1 MTTLPVFSDEEYSRA
16 KAILAG
22 KVASMMGRKLEEGD
36 WSEVYCKTKGIP
48 EQGWSNLSIDVNHEG
63 LGVEFKMLRVANLH
77 GKSIRSVCG
86 TSRMHPSATRS
97 IRIDDLEVPP
107 DEAMVDV
114 LTQYANLLEART
126 IQVKEKSRTG
136 SADMRTGWL
145 LWETELREFLYF
157 EERVLKPNPDDYYAI
172 WNLTPPRG
180 ARKPSKSLWIFE
192 KNTGAKKFSV
202 TTSAGIKIQPYFNV
216 PAPDDPN
223 LAFFRVQSEEHDE
236 DTIKLWVAA
245 QTANQLSR
253 RVGSLAKK
261 AVSDAIAVAS
271 QNKLKSKAN
280 EIRDQEMAVAIPVSR
295 TAFNL
300 LISNWEAVN
309 DEHLVQQLI
318 QSLDYDC

>member
-48 EQGWSNLSIDVNHEG
+48 EQGWSNLNIDVNHEG
-63 LGVEFKMLRVANLH
+63 LGVEFKMLRVANLN

-97 IRIDDLEVPP
+97 IRIDDLEVSPN
-107 DEAMVDV
+107 EAMVDV
-114 LTQYANLLEART
+114 LIQYANLLESRT
-126 IQVKEKSRTG
+126 IQVKENSRTG

-172 WNLTPPRG
+172 WNQTPPRG
-180 ARKPSKSLWIFE
+180 ARKPSRSLWIFE

-223 LAFFRVQSEEHDE
+223 LAFFRVQSEERDE
-236 DTIKLWVAA
+236 DTINLWVAA
-245 QTANQLSR
+245 QTANQLSK
-253 RVGSLAKK
+253 RVGSLPRRLSAMPLQKP
-261 AVSDAIAVAS
+261 
-271 QNKLKSKAN
+271 
-280 EIRDQEMAVAIPVSR
+280 RR
-295 TAFNL
+295 TN
-300 LISNWEAVN
+300 
-309 DEHLVQQLI
+309 
-318 QSLDYDC
+318 